1 MSRNNPRSEPKEK
14 RNRPRPVPATVAA
27 RKAKEATGAGA
38 ASVPVA
44 PPAIPTPGLE
54 AHGAA
59 ETMSLIRRAVK
70 MRWDIPS
77 EAFIA
82 APRIVSRIL
91 ADPATDIRDK
101 IRAVQTLAMLDRNNA
116 DLMLDAFR
124 MERLHEG
131 QSTENVALIAS
142 ITDDQLKAVAASI
155 KPEGKSAKS

>member
-1 MSRNNPRSEPKEK
+1 MSRNNPRSEPKPK
-14 RNRPRPVPATVAA
+14 ANRPRPVPNTTLA
-27 RKAKEATGAGA
+27 REAKEAEGKGA
-38 ASVPVA
+38 ASA
-44 PPAIPTPGLE
+44 PEPTPLVSGPLE

-77 EAFIA
+77 EAYIA
-82 APRIVSRIL
+82 APRIVGRIL

-116 DLMLDAFR
+116 DLVIEAYRL
-124 MERLHEG
+124 ERLHEG

-142 ITDDQLKAVAASI
+142 ITDEQMKAVAASI
-155 KPEGKSAKS
+155 KPKS

>member
-1 MSRNNPRSEPKEK
+1 MSRNNPRSEPKPK
-14 RNRPRPVPATVAA
+14 INRPRPVPNTQLA
-27 RKAKEATGAGA
+27 REAREAEGKGAD
-38 ASVPVA
+38 SVPVLTPE
-44 PPAIPTPGLE
+44 PPPILE

-77 EAFIA
+77 EAFVA
-82 APRIVSRIL
+82 APRIVGRIL

-116 DLMLDAFR
+116 DLVIEAYRL
-124 MERLHEG
+124 ERLHEG

-142 ITDDQLKAVAASI
+142 ITDEQMKAVAASI
-155 KPEGKSAKS
+155 KPKPKS